1 MQPRLYRNKNTA
13 QLLRYRTDIVRDIEF
28 CELEA
33 DKLGF
38 GAASDYYRRRAKDSK
53 DELARIDAELAHKNE
68 VH

>member
-1 MQPRLYRNKNTA
+1 M
-13 QLLRYRTDIVRDIEF
+13 RDIEF